1 MMDLLQGVSIYTS
14 SILLNSAIKFE
25 SDYVLYGL
33 VGSRHPISNIIEKM
47 NAFNAKIIIIQNT
60 LTNAVWN
67 RRYNILDGNLSVFT
81 DQACWIVTSKA
92 GPEFQTKVRGS
103 KFQATNKSR
112 KV

>member
-1 MMDLLQGVSIYTS
+1 MGLPQGFSIYTS
-14 SILLNSAIKFE
+14 SIIFNSAIKFE
-25 SDYVLYGL
+25 SGDVLYGL
-33 VGSRHPISNIIEKM
+33 VGSRHSISNIIEKM

-81 DQACWIVTSKA
+81 DQACWMVTSKA
-92 GPEFQTKVRGS
+92 GPEFKTKVRES